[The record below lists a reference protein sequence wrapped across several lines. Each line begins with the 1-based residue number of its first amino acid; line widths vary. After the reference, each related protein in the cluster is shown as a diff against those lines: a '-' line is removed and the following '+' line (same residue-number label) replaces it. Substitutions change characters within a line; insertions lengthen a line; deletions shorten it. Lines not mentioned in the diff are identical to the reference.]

1 VICKRRSTQKRSN
14 SARETRLSLSASSSL
29 NTSESCAL
37 ETAMPRRRRPS
48 RTSCVCERRE
58 GRRTA
63 GMGQGGAGAPRTDKK
78 RVGQRA
84 SRLRI
89 APRSSLS
96 RGGETPANDGRVAWA
111 RAGRGAGAHREAQR
125 PIPVRVERV
134 EVVHGARL
142 PAPAAP
148 AECPRREGRN
158 KKRKKAPPEVCFN
171 RLGQASSR
179 L

>member
-1 VICKRRSTQKRSN
+1 
-14 SARETRLSLSASSSL
+14 LSLSASSSL

-89 APRSSLS
+89 APRFVRFHEAVKRPRTMGGS
-96 RGGETPANDGRVAWA
+96 RGRARVG
-111 RAGRGAGAHREAQR
+111 GRGRTAKLSDPSRFVSNESKSFM
-125 PIPVRVERV
+125 VRDSPR
-134 EVVHGARL
+134 
-142 PAPAAP
+142 
-148 AECPRREGRN
+148 PRRRRSALGGKGGTRN
-158 KKRKKAPPEVCFN
+158 ERKRHPKFVSTDSDTHPA
-171 RLGQASSR
+171 GSD
-179 L
+179 